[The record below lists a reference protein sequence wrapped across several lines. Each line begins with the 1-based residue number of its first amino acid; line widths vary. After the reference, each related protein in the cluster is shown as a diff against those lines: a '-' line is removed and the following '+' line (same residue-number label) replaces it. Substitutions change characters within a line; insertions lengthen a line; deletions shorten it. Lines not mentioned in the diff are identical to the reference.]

1 VKRGRPPVSL
11 SMERTEKKRTEA
23 LEWLQF
29 VLNPVIEAPKVKDW
43 MALVEFAEK
52 QKITGLCDPT
62 KYDVRVGIDVLSHW
76 IGDVEQIKNASSLL
90 NKRIEELCNILEGA
104 GFCCCILKGQGNA
117 EMYHEPLMRMPGDID
132 VWIDADKKSI
142 QKFVKDQ
149 FPEAAES
156 YKHIKFPVFDDV
168 PVDVHVTPLKFYCPK
183 YNKRLQR
190 WISLNKKEQFEHK
203 IHLTGAEREVCV
215 PTAKFNA
222 VYLLG
227 HMLIHFYDEGI
238 GLRHLV
244 DYYYVLKNFAASD
257 EERDQIVGVL
267 KSLGMLRFAKAV
279 MWIEKE
285 VLGLPEQY
293 ILVAPDK
300 KLGESFLKDVLDGG
314 NFGKYSQRYKGKNGF
329 YWKGMVEAK
338 RVLALSNIAPC
349 EASFCLLR
357 KIKTAVKHIMGR

>member
-1 VKRGRPPVSL
+1 MGRFSSRL
-11 SMERTEKKRTEA
+11 SMIVNNNTTEA
-23 LEWLQF
+23 LAWFRF
-29 VLNPVIEAPKVKDW
+29 VLNPETDMPTVSDW
-43 MALVEFAEK
+43 VALYAFADK
-52 QKITGLCDPT
+52 QKIHGVCNPT
-62 KYDVRVGIDVLSHW
+62 KYDVRVGIEVLSRW
-76 IGDVEQIKNASSLL
+76 IGDIEQIKNTSSLL
-90 NKRIEELCNILEGA
+90 NKRIEELCIIIEGA
-104 GFCCCILKGQGNA
+104 GFSCCILKGQGNA

-132 VWIDADKKSI
+132 VWIDADEKSI
-142 QKFVKDQ
+142 QKFVRDR

-156 YKHIKFPVFDDV
+156 FKHIKFPVFDDV
-168 PVDVHVTPLKFYCPK
+168 PVDVHVTPLKFHCPK
-183 YNKRLQR
+183 YHKRLQR
-190 WISLNKKEQFEHK
+190 WISLNKKEQFEHR
-203 IHLTGAEREVCV
+203 IHLTGIERDVCV

-227 HMLIHFYDEGI
+227 HMLIHFYDEGL
-238 GLRHLV
+238 GFRHLV
-244 DYYYVLKNFAASD
+244 DYFYVLKNFAASD
-257 EERDQIVGVL
+257 EERDEIVGVL
-267 KSLGMLRFAKAV
+267 KSLGMLRFARAV

-357 KIKTAVKHIMGR
+357 KIKTAVKHSMGR

>member
-1 VKRGRPPVSL
+1 
-11 SMERTEKKRTEA
+11 M
-23 LEWLQF
+23 EWLQF

>member
-1 VKRGRPPVSL
+1 
-11 SMERTEKKRTEA
+11 
-23 LEWLQF
+23 
-29 VLNPVIEAPKVKDW
+29 
-43 MALVEFAEK
+43 
-52 QKITGLCDPT
+52 
-62 KYDVRVGIDVLSHW
+62 
-76 IGDVEQIKNASSLL
+76 
-90 NKRIEELCNILEGA
+90 
-104 GFCCCILKGQGNA
+104 
-117 EMYHEPLMRMPGDID
+117 MPI
-132 VWIDADKKSI
+132 
-142 QKFVKDQ
+142 
-149 FPEAAES
+149 
-156 YKHIKFPVFDDV
+156 
-168 PVDVHVTPLKFYCPK
+168 DVHVTPLKFYCPK
-183 YNKRLQR
+183 YHKRLQR
-190 WISLNKKEQFEHK
+190 WIADNKKYQFEYK
-203 IHLTGAEREVCV
+203 IHLTGIERDVCV

-357 KIKTAVKHIMGR
+357 KMKTAVKHVF

>member
-1 VKRGRPPVSL
+1 
-11 SMERTEKKRTEA
+11 